1 MSGVEAHQAWF
12 EERGLKTSLSDAGR
26 STRQIIKTLGRFG
39 VRAIANPKIIAMF
52 DELTRQTIAPS
63 AHHLRFKNQI
73 ANATKGDIWGGGTFE
88 ALVNGNAAKLGL
100 ELKCSKCSSWNWYE
114 LKQLDYSMRCSLC
127 LQEFGFPVLDPSLSD
142 HSRWAYRLV
151 GPFVLP
157 DYASGGYGAAL
168 SIRFFS
174 EVIGGHDHAGVT
186 WSTGQ
191 LLKLSSAK
199 SVEADFVLW
208 YQRKQMFGCDHPT
221 DLVFGE
227 AKSFGRDTFK
237 VDDVDRMKL
246 LAEAFPG
253 SVIVF
258 SMKQAGDLSREEIN
272 RISRFALWGRERMS
286 DRRGSR
292 APVLL
297 LTGNELFARFSLQ
310 EAWKKVGGL

>member
-1 MSGVEAHQAWF
+1 
-12 EERGLKTSLSDAGR
+12 
-26 STRQIIKTLGRFG
+26 
-39 VRAIANPKIIAMF
+39 
-52 DELTRQTIAPS
+52 
-63 AHHLRFKNQI
+63 
-73 ANATKGDIWGGGTFE
+73 
-88 ALVNGNAAKLGL
+88 
-100 ELKCSKCSSWNWYE
+100 
-114 LKQLDYSMRCSLC
+114 MRCSLC

-174 EVIGGHDHAGVT
+174 EVIGRHDHAGVT
-186 WSTGQ
+186 WSAGQ

-208 YQRKQMFGCDHPT
+208 YQRKQMFGCDYPT

-258 SMKQAGDLSREEIN
+258 STMKQASDLAREEIN
-272 RISRFALWGRERMS
+272 RISRFASWGRERMS

-297 LTGNELFARFSLQ
+297 LTGNELFAGFSLQ
-310 EAWKKVGGL
+310 EAWAKVGGQHAALAKAGRFRSDNLRVLADLTQQLYLGLPSYHAWLDEKWKKKRERKGQSH